1 MSKINKSIWGKFG
14 EIQGIGGKV
23 LSFLDEIIE
32 NRKKSIK
39 NIIDNYKVAKKIPRE
54 SGKFYNSIKNRSNV
68 SIISE
73 VKFAS
78 PSMGDIKE
86 KSSIEKIVNAMES
99 GGVIGFSVLTE
110 PNYFK
115 GSPDYLIIVREK
127 SQKPILMKDFFLH
140 ESQLYFAADLGANMV
155 LIIASILNKNQISN
169 FIDLSRKLNLETLI
183 EVHDKDDINKIKG
196 LDCKIIGI
204 NNRNLTDFSINIETT
219 KKLIPNIRQEFPN
232 SVIISESGIKS
243 RKDVQFIV
251 DAGADAILIGTS
263 IMQAPDITL
272 KIIELKGEPIG

>member
-1 MSKINKSIWGKFG
+1 M
-14 EIQGIGGKV
+14 
-23 LSFLDEIIE
+23 SFLDEIIE